1 MDKKTLEKIKEK
13 LLIEKQELTKELNSF
28 AEKNDKID
36 NEYDAKFP
44 DYGGHEDENASEV
57 ADFES
62 DLYLE
67 KTLELSLKKIDEALE
82 RIEKGTYGTCEEC
95 GKKIPTERC
104 LAFPTAAK
112 CMGCKR
118 KSL

>member
-13 LLIEKQELTKELNSF
+13 LLKEKEELNKELNSF
-28 AEKNDKID
+28 AQKNDKVD
-36 NEYDAKFP
+36 NDYETKFP
-44 DYGGHEDENASEV
+44 DYGEHEDENASEV

-67 KTLELSLKKIDEALE
+67 KTLEISLKKIDEALK
-82 RIEKGTYGTCEEC
+82 RIEDGTYGTCEEC
-95 GKKIPTERC
+95 GKKILEERC

-112 CMGCKR
+112 CMECK
-118 KSL
+118 KNSL